1 MRNTRAAFAT
11 VLLLTALGGSAAASD
26 ELLDPGFGNDGIGL
40 VGVMDAVSAP
50 PVGFAVQA
58 DGKLLVCGARPDS
71 PFPPTFLVARF
82 TAQGIPDLSFGQQGR
97 VEIPL
102 GATGSR
108 CHGVAVMA
116 DGRIVVAGEAWGEQS
131 TMGFGVARLMRD
143 GFLDTTFGNG
153 TGIVVH
159 GFDSMPVSQALGL
172 VVRADGRI
180 VVAGTTYRG
189 ADLGEMALLQL
200 TADGLPDEAFHGT
213 GEVVADF
220 RSAGYRSSSAL
231 SVALDAS
238 GRLVAAGATRSIAG
252 NTDFAAIRVL
262 PDGRL
267 DPAFGAGG
275 RLVTGFEGS
284 TGQTL
289 ETATAVL
296 LQRDGKLVLGGVV
309 DRGNSGP
316 NGAGID
322 MGVARFD
329 ADGNLDASFGD
340 GGKTTVALDLV
351 ETGTGSHVGA
361 DNLTAMVEDGAGRLV
376 LAGGSQARDGVSS
389 MVATAVRLLGDG
401 MLDPAFGVEGKQTYE
416 LGLSDDGSQL
426 FTGVALQGGRLV
438 FGGVARRGAS
448 GGKDLFVAR
457 TFRETIFAAGF
468 E

>member
-1 MRNTRAAFAT
+1 
-11 VLLLTALGGSAAASD
+11 
-26 ELLDPGFGNDGIGL
+26 
-40 VGVMDAVSAP
+40 
-50 PVGFAVQA
+50 
-58 DGKLLVCGARPDS
+58 
-71 PFPPTFLVARF
+71 
-82 TAQGIPDLSFGQQGR
+82 
-97 VEIPL
+97 
-102 GATGSR
+102 
-108 CHGVAVMA
+108 
-116 DGRIVVAGEAWGEQS
+116 
-131 TMGFGVARLMRD
+131 MG
-143 GFLDTTFGNG
+143 
-153 TGIVVH
+153 
-159 GFDSMPVSQALGL
+159 
-172 VVRADGRI
+172 
-180 VVAGTTYRG
+180 
-189 ADLGEMALLQL
+189 LLQL
-200 TADGLPDEAFHGT
+200 AVDGNPDEDFNGT
-213 GEVVADF
+213 GEVLADF

-231 SVALDAS
+231 SVALDES

-275 RLVTGFEGS
+275 RLVTGFEGNN
-284 TGQTL
+284 GQTL

-316 NGAGID
+316 NGAGIA
-322 MGVARFD
+322 MGVARFV

-376 LAGGSQARDGVSS
+376 LAGGSQARDGMSS

-401 MLDPAFGVEGKQTYE
+401 TLDPAFGVAGKQTYE
-416 LGLSDDGSQL
+416 LGLSDEGSQL

-438 FGGVARRGAS
+438 FGGVAKRGAS
-448 GGKDLFVAR
+448 RGKDLFVAR
-457 TFRETIFAAGF
+457 TFRETIFAAGY

>member
-1 MRNTRAAFAT
+1 MRNTHAAFAT
-11 VLLLTALGGSAAASD
+11 VLLLTALAGSAAASD
-26 ELLDPGFGNDGIGL
+26 ELLDPGFGIDGVGL
-40 VGVMDAVSAP
+40 VGVMDAVSGP
-50 PVGFAVQA
+50 PVGLAVQS

-82 TAQGIPDLSFGQQGR
+82 TAQGMPDASFGQQGR

-131 TMGFGVARLMRD
+131 TMEFGVARLTPD
-143 GFLDTTFGNG
+143 GILDTSFGNG

-159 GFDSMPVSQALGL
+159 GFASLPASQALGV
-172 VVRADGRI
+172 VVRSDGRI
-180 VVAGTTYRG
+180 VVAGTAYRG
-189 ADLGEMALLQL
+189 PELGEMGLLQL
-200 TADGLPDEAFHGT
+200 TVDGSPDEGFNGT
-213 GEVVADF
+213 GELLADF
-220 RSAGYRSSSAL
+220 RSAGYRSSSGL
-231 SVALDAS
+231 SVALDAT
-238 GRLVAAGATRSIAG
+238 GRLVVAGSTRSIAG

-275 RLVTGFEGS
+275 RLVTGFEGNA
-284 TGQTL
+284 GQTVDM
-289 ETATAVL
+289 ATAVL

-309 DRGNSGP
+309 DGGSSAP

-329 ADGNLDASFGD
+329 ADGHLDAGFGN

-351 ETGTGSHVGA
+351 VTESGSHVGA
-361 DNLTAMVEDGAGRLV
+361 DNLTAMVEDSAGRLV

-389 MVATAVRLLGDG
+389 MVATAARLLGDG
-401 MLDPAFGVEGKQTYE
+401 TLDPAFGVDGKQTYE
-416 LGLSDDGSQL
+416 FGLSDVGAQF

-438 FGGVARRGAS
+438 FGGVARRGTS

-457 TFRETIFAAGF
+457 IFRETIFAAGF

>member
-1 MRNTRAAFAT
+1 MRCTRVAFAT
-11 VLLLTALGGSAAASD
+11 ALLLTALAGSAAASD
-26 ELLDPGFGNDGIGL
+26 GLLDPGFGNDGVGL

-50 PVGFAVQA
+50 PMGLAVQA
-58 DGKLLVCGARPDS
+58 DGRLLVCGARPDS

-82 TAQGIPDLSFGQQGR
+82 TAQGILDVSFGQLGR
-97 VEIPL
+97 VEIPV

-131 TMGFGVARLMRD
+131 AMQFGVARLTPD
-143 GFLDTTFGNG
+143 GFLDPSFGNG

-159 GFDSMPVSQALGL
+159 GFDSMPASQALGL

-180 VVAGTTYRG
+180 VVAGTVYRG
-189 ADLGEMALLQL
+189 PDLGEMGLLQL
-200 TADGLPDEAFHGT
+200 AADGSPDEGFNGT
-213 GEVVADF
+213 GEVLADF

-231 SVALDAS
+231 SVALDAQ
-238 GRLVAAGATRSIAG
+238 GRLVAAGSTRSIAG
-252 NTDFAAIRVL
+252 NMDFAAMRVL
-262 PDGRL
+262 PDGRR
-267 DPAFGAGG
+267 DPAFGAAGH
-275 RLVTGFEGS
+275 LVTGFEGN

-289 ETATAVL
+289 DTATAVL

-309 DRGNSGP
+309 DGGGAGP

-329 ADGNLDASFGD
+329 ADGHLDATFGE

-351 ETGTGSHVGA
+351 ETETGIHVGA
-361 DNLTAMVEDGAGRLV
+361 DNLTAMVEDSAGRLV

-401 MLDPAFGVEGKQTYE
+401 ALDPAFGVEGKQTYE
-416 LGLSDDGSQL
+416 LGLSDVGSQF

-438 FGGVARRGAS
+438 FGGVARRGTS

-457 TFRETIFAAGF
+457 TSRDTIFAAGF